1 MDKPT
6 RNNLRSVALGLAAVG
21 LIGLALAGY
30 LSPLMRVS
38 TNPLVS
44 IQSWISTRYMALYEF
59 FTVPRDVASLRQ
71 QNADLTAQISRLE
84 AQVIEL
90 QQQISEAQVLYSLLE
105 FARTRPENQY
115 VAAAVIGRDPSPF
128 LHYIIIDQGSD
139 DGLRRGMP
147 VVTQQGLAGRIDAV
161 TASAAR
167 VQLITDPGS
176 AVNVQLQ
183 SSHTEAILTGSITG
197 DISVKMIPQDL
208 EVETGEVIL
217 TSGLGGNYPPN
228 IFIGQVTS
236 IQRKEN
242 ELFQEASVQPL
253 VDYKGLKVV
262 LVITN
267 FKPVDITPL
276 ETGTGG

>member
-1 MDKPT
+1 MNKPS
-6 RNNLRSVALGLAAVG
+6 RSNLRSVALGLAAVG
-21 LIGLALAGY
+21 LVGLALAGY
-30 LSPLMRVS
+30 LTPFMRVS
-38 TNPLVS
+38 TSPLVS
-44 IQSWISTRYMALYEF
+44 IQTWISIRYMALYEF

-90 QQQISEAQVLYSLLE
+90 QQQINEAQVLYSLLE

-115 VAAAVIGRDPSPF
+115 IAAAVIGRDPSPF

-161 TASAAR
+161 TGSAAR

-183 SSHTEAILTGSITG
+183 STQTEAILTGSITG

-208 EVETGEVIL
+208 PVETGEVIL
-217 TSGLGGNYPPN
+217 TSGLGGNYPSN
-228 IFIGQVTS
+228 IFIGQVVS
-236 IQRKEN
+236 IQRKQN
-242 ELFQEASVQPL
+242 QLFQEASIQPL

-276 ETGTGG
+276 EAGTGQ